1 VSERIVANRYR
12 LVETLGKGGVGEVW
26 SAIDVE
32 TGGEVAV
39 KLLRH
44 LHAGNARLAERFARE
59 GRILARV
66 ESPHVCRV
74 LAAGLLGETPYLVM
88 ERIEGTALDLL
99 VRGGRTLPFEEAM
112 RIMDDVF
119 SGLAAVHAA
128 SIVHRDLKPS
138 NVMLDERGRARLID
152 FGIAKLTAD
161 GEVPITST
169 HATLGTPIYMAPE
182 QLDGSAFADLRADLY
197 AAGTMIFRLLTG
209 KLPFENDNA
218 MQLLVLKRQF
228 EAPTLSDRTGT
239 EWPDALESFVARL
252 IALRPDD
259 RPTDT
264 GLVHAELRALRRSL
278 GSFAA
283 PSAPASGL
291 GGVPSEMETPVMSR
305 RRR

>member
-1 VSERIVANRYR
+1 
-12 LVETLGKGGVGEVW
+12 
-26 SAIDVE
+26 
-32 TGGEVAV
+32 
-39 KLLRH
+39 
-44 LHAGNARLAERFARE
+44 
-59 GRILARV
+59 
-66 ESPHVCRV
+66 
-74 LAAGLLGETPYLVM
+74 M

-259 RPTDT
+259 RPNDT
-264 GLVHAELRALRRSL
+264 GLAHAELRALRRSL
-278 GSFAA
+278 GSFAS

-291 GGVPSEMETPVMSR
+291 GGVPSEMETPIMSR
-305 RRR
+305 RGR

>member
-1 VSERIVANRYR
+1 MTEQLVANRYR
-12 LVETLGKGGVGEVW
+12 LVEALGRGGVGEVW

-32 TGGEVAV
+32 TGDEVAV

-44 LHAGNARLAERFARE
+44 LHAGNAKLAERCARE

-66 ESPHVCRV
+66 ESKHVCRV
-74 LAAGLLGETPYLVM
+74 LGAGVYRETPYLVM
-88 ERIEGTALDLL
+88 ERIEGTALDTR
-99 VRGGRTLPFEEAM
+99 VRGGKTIPFGEVM
-112 RIMDDVF
+112 SVMDDVF
-119 SGLAAVHAA
+119 DGLAAVHAA

-138 NVMLDERGRARLID
+138 NVMIDANGRAKLID

-182 QLDGSAFADLRADLY
+182 QLDGSARCDHRADLY
-197 AAGTMIFRLLTG
+197 AAGTMMFRLLTG
-209 KLPFENDNA
+209 KQPFENSNP

-228 EAPTLSDRTGT
+228 DPPTLSERTGT
-239 EWPDALESFVARL
+239 AWPEKLETFVGNL

-259 RPTDT
+259 RPSDT
-264 GLVHAELRALRRSL
+264 TKVRAELRKLRRGMS
-278 GSFAA
+278 SFAS
-283 PSAPASGL
+283 PRPATEPES
-291 GGVPSEMETPVMSR
+291 PASEMETPVMSR